1 MAAKVET
8 GYSGTPLWKKLGF
21 KTGMKVLVLH
31 TPSHYATLFE
41 NSANDW
47 LLVKKNADAI
57 HLFITETKQ
66 LSEIEILSMLMP
78 PASMLWVPW
87 PKKTSPLSKGLS
99 EDHIRN
105 PALGCG
111 LVDIKVCAVD
121 KDWSGL
127 KLTRRRK

>member
-8 GYSGTPLWKKLGF
+8 GSSDTPLWKKLGF

-31 TPSHYATLFE
+31 APSHYATLFE

-66 LSEIEILSMLMP
+66 LSEIEILSKLMP
-78 PASMLWVPW
+78 PAIMLWVSW

-105 PALGCG
+105 VALGCG

>member
-8 GYSGTPLWKKLGF
+8 GYSDTPLWKKLGF

-31 TPSHYATLFE
+31 APSHYATLFE

-57 HLFITETKQ
+57 HLFISETKQ
-66 LSEIEILSMLMP
+66 LSEIEILSKLMP
-78 PASMLWVPW
+78 PAIMLWVSW

-105 PALGCG
+105 VALGCS